1 MMSGD
6 NTPGKTALRPAWS
19 RGQSGNPSGRPKG
32 AKNKLSEQF
41 LANLLADW
49 EQNGP
54 AAIARV
60 REQSPAVYVRIV
72 ASLVP
77 KQFML
82 RDERDPLED
91 LSEEELRERL
101 AAVFEEMKDH
111 LPLLATPQQRPI

>member
-1 MMSGD
+1 
-6 NTPGKTALRPAWS
+6 
-19 RGQSGNPSGRPKG
+19 
-32 AKNKLSEQF
+32 
-41 LANLLADW
+41 LADW

-60 REQSPAVYVRIV
+60 RERSPAVYVRIV

-77 KQFML
+77 KEFML

-111 LPLLATPQQRPI
+111 PPLLATT